1 MKGWRQEGRQRGE
14 LALEWGCRE
23 RRGHRDDTSW
33 NSRGSK
39 GRARVRAESG
49 GQGGGS
55 LAAAT
60 SPQCILHLLWQREE
74 GPRPIGPRPISCKN
88 LENENKHH
96 LFPLHHRAKGRQQRQ
111 GAPNEMCVEGGL
123 KVDPEDPVLLV
134 LLGGQDVGNKMVPIE
149 EPPMP
154 EDVQDVEDR
163 GAILLNPQGGR
174 AGDAGGR
181 RRRRCQFN
189 SLVRESED
197 RGGK

>member
-49 GQGGGS
+49 GQGGGG

-60 SPQCILHLLWQREE
+60 SPQCILCLLRQREE
-74 GPRPIGPRPISCKN
+74 GPRPISCKN

-96 LFPLHHRAKGRQQRQ
+96 LFPLYHREKGRQQRQ
-111 GAPNEMCVEGGL
+111 GAPNEMCVEGAW
-123 KVDPEDPVLLV
+123 K
-134 LLGGQDVGNKMVPIE
+134 
-149 EPPMP
+149 
-154 EDVQDVEDR
+154 
-163 GAILLNPQGGR
+163 
-174 AGDAGGR
+174 
-181 RRRRCQFN
+181 
-189 SLVRESED
+189 S
-197 RGGK
+197 